1 MDPKTAVLNYQYGER
16 AKSELILASKL
27 IAGLTGFSEI
37 EKAGGKKMVLLMLE
51 GIRSEI
57 EFARESTHH
66 ASFQKAIEALNATI
80 SMVEGGNLDEAIPKV
95 AEAVSAATTVAQ
107 ESWEAL
113 AAHGLL

>member
-1 MDPKTAVLNYQYGER
+1 MDPKTAVLNYQYGEK

-27 IAGLTGFSEI
+27 IAGLSGFSDI
-37 EKAGGKKMVLLMLE
+37 EKAGGQKMVLLLLE

-57 EFARESTHH
+57 SFARESTQH
-66 ASFQKAIEALNATI
+66 ASFQKAVEALNMAI
-80 SMVEGGNLDEAIPKV
+80 SMVEGGNLDEAVPKI

>member
-27 IAGLTGFSEI
+27 ITGLTGFSDI

-57 EFARESTHH
+57 EFARESTQH
-66 ASFQKAIEALNATI
+66 ASFSKAIDALNTTI
-80 SMVEGGNLDEAIPKV
+80 SMVDGGNFDEAVPKV
-95 AEAVSAATTVAQ
+95 AEAISAATTVAQ

-113 AAHGLL
+113 AEHGLL